1 MERADYMSFG
11 EAEVSRETYLRD
23 QARLQRIY
31 ERYGP
36 EYKGERRL
44 LNLA

>member
-1 MERADYMSFG
+1 MSFG
-11 EAEVSRETYLRD
+11 QAEVSRESYLRD

-36 EYKGERRL
+36 
-44 LNLA
+44 